1 MWHIAMS
8 RAADNNTHRCDDLCS
23 IKQTSP
29 WKQHH
34 ICPSPAQRCWN
45 NIRRPFSAI
54 QVFCWLVVS
63 DQQQENMK
71 WTFGCFVFFF
81 VFFLILY
88 SSSQVFR
95 EWMGGET
102 LALGVTSSEWCYTN
116 KASLVK
122 NLEEKHNLM
131 YVEEAFFSILSFY
144 CAGPYFIFLASPSL
158 LCAFE

>member
-1 MWHIAMS
+1 MTSAPSNRRHPESNTIFVHLRRNAVEITSVDPSLPYKSSAGWS
-8 RAADNNTHRCDDLCS
+8 SPTNNKK
-23 IKQTSP
+23 I
-29 WKQHH
+29 
-34 ICPSPAQRCWN
+34 WN
-45 NIRRPFSAI
+45 GR
-54 QVFCWLVVS
+54 LVVL
-63 DQQQENMK
+63 
-71 WTFGCFVFFF
+71 FFFF